1 MIFMKRIIQLEHAII
16 FVCSV
21 IIAFTFCLVVLLRY
35 GFQSDLFAYEEWI
48 LTIAFLLYFIGG
60 AAATAGNAHIKAD
73 IVLELIRSE
82 KSRNG
87 FQCIVMVLETIIGA
101 FLTWYAV
108 LMVLNEFVRWPNIP
122 TSPCLQDSVGGTP
135 DLHPGRFF
143 PDDRPCCAACSQIL
157 QVLSRRP
164 LPGWARHAA
173 ERGVNSWFFWPYS

>member
-1 MIFMKRIIQLEHAII
+1 MMFMKRIIQLEHAII

-35 GFQSDLFAYEEWI
+35 GFESDLFAYEEWI
-48 LTIAFLLYFIGG
+48 LTIAFLLYFLGG

-122 TSPCLQDSVGGTP
+122 TSPVYKIPLAVPRIFILVGFFLMTVHAG
-135 DLHPGRFF
+135 LHAVKFYKSYREGH
-143 PDDRPCCAACSQIL
+143 
-157 QVLSRRP
+157 SRAVRDMP
-164 LPGWARHAA
+164 
-173 ERGVNSWFFWPYS
+173 VNGE

>member
-16 FVCSV
+16 FVCSI

-48 LTIAFLLYFIGG
+48 LTIAFLLYFLGG

-87 FQCIVMVLETIIGA
+87 FQCIVMVPGDDHRSVPDLVRGA
-101 FLTWYAV
+101 DGS
-108 LMVLNEFVRWPNIP
+108 ERVRPLAEH
-122 TSPCLQDSVGGTP
+122 TDVPCIQDSAGGAP
-135 DLHPGRFF
+135 DLHPGRIF
-143 PDDRPCCAACSQIL
+143 PDDRPCCAACDKIL
-157 QVLSRRP
+157 QVLSRKS
-164 LPGWARHAA
+164 LPGWARHA
-173 ERGVNSWFFWPYS
+173 G

>member
-16 FVCSV
+16 FVCSI

-48 LTIAFLLYFIGG
+48 LTIAFLLYFLGG

-108 LMVLNEFVRWPNIP
+108 LMVSERVRPLAKHTDI
-122 TSPCLQDSVGGTP
+122 PCLQDSVGGAP
-135 DLHPGRFF
+135 NLHPGRLFL
-143 PDDRPCCAACSQIL
+143 DDRPCCDACRKIL
-157 QVLSRRP
+157 QVLSR
-164 LPGWARHAA
+164 
-173 ERGVNSWFFWPYS
+173 